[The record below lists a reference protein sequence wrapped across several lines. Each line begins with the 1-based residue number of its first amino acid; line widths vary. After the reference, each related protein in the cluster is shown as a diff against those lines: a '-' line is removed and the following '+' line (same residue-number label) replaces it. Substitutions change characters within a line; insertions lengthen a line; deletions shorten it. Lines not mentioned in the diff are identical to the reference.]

1 MFKYDLEEI
10 VFTIFGGMIY
20 SAPVLSRSLTEN
32 SINKCFNTEQTDAF
46 HKLGESRIVYATI
59 HGVFDE
65 SRLFKSK
72 EDLIE
77 FAFDVKCVRGE

>member
-1 MFKYDLEEI
+1 MFKYELEEV
-10 VFTIFGGMIY
+10 VFTIVGGKIY

-32 SINKCFNTEQTDAF
+32 HIVKCSNTEQTEAF
-46 HKLGESRIVYATI
+46 HKLGESRIVYGTI

-65 SRLFKSK
+65 SLLFKSK

-77 FAFDVKCVRGE
+77 FAFDVKCVRGD